1 VVGTQCCIS
10 ESQQVASGQG
20 VRTLEVKPGCILTV
34 VPSAMDVPDSCVR
47 CAWALM
53 GGVPPTP
60 NPLNPKQCLRRRQLA
75 FGSAYSFGQQRVKA
89 GAVVPDLVKLCIAHS
104 CEAAPSFGADPAWY
118 TGAHVN
124 WYDGGAAGIGRHQ
137 DYGEDGAPIFSYTF
151 LVDPCEGKRALRT
164 FRVFDSRAAADP
176 LVCVPLEHG
185 MLVVMHGPNF
195 QDPRLGAWH
204 DVPPAPG
211 KAFRESRRIN
221 VTVRGWR
228 GAAAVRGDVASA
240 DAASADAAGVP
251 VKVKGGA
258 RAQGAAQQVGAA
270 QKMARR

>member
-1 VVGTQCCIS
+1 
-10 ESQQVASGQG
+10 
-20 VRTLEVKPGCILTV
+20 
-34 VPSAMDVPDSCVR
+34 
-47 CAWALM
+47 
-53 GGVPPTP
+53 
-60 NPLNPKQCLRRRQLA
+60 
-75 FGSAYSFGQQRVKA
+75 
-89 GAVVPDLVKLCIAHS
+89 
-104 CEAAPSFGADPAWY
+104 
-118 TGAHVN
+118 
-124 WYDGGAAGIGRHQ
+124 
-137 DYGEDGAPIFSYTF
+137 
-151 LVDPCEGKRALRT
+151 
-164 FRVFDSRAAADP
+164 
-176 LVCVPLEHG
+176 

-240 DAASADAAGVP
+240 DAAGVP

-258 RAQGAAQQVGAA
+258 RAQGAAQQVGVA